1 MTQVQFSQGPETFD
15 DSFFS
20 VGQLE
25 CAGIIP
31 KPTVKPTTTSTTK
44 KLVKPTEI
52 NIHMF
57 FNLTDEHGNPLNN
70 SIITE
75 TIRNGN
81 IDSLFSKPW
90 LITIVTVGAVL
101 CLLLIFL
108 LLLLFRQH
116 ITHIFMKCIY
126 GKHYTKPR
134 IEIEDY
140 NRYSTASEENSDWDI
155 YRLSTSFP
163 TSTPEPSYCL
173 TDEESVNMRV
183 RTLDDVRG
191 KKRLKRLSGWG
202 SRTASAPTVVGSVKS
217 LKSSKKEPDD
227 QFIILET
234 SQHKS
239 NCSSKPYET
248 SGSSKS
254 LNTLASIDTDQ
265 ALSTTATDGDH
276 DSTVVDT
283 NSEYSNKSSE
293 HSNNSS
299 LKESECSLD
308 KKEPPKTLNVSK
320 TESGIKRFRKGHN
333 NNDKRT
339 KMSSKS
345 NKIGRNGMKS
355 HEDHV
360 KAYYSV
366 LPINGFVHTRQP
378 VLRHGTSV
386 DYSPHMCPL
395 PTGARLVPLN
405 RRPSSNFDGFQ
416 HFSHPPTIQERSDE
430 SEDDGMGSY
439 GTPVEG
445 YYDLCGEE
453 HDSPTSETR
462 LLFDDVNQREEV
474 EREAD
479 EKIKLLKRKVIEKA
493 TYTEECA

>member
-1 MTQVQFSQGPETFD
+1 
-15 DSFFS
+15 
-20 VGQLE
+20 
-25 CAGIIP
+25 
-31 KPTVKPTTTSTTK
+31 
-44 KLVKPTEI
+44 
-52 NIHMF
+52 
-57 FNLTDEHGNPLNN
+57 
-70 SIITE
+70 
-75 TIRNGN
+75 
-81 IDSLFSKPW
+81 
-90 LITIVTVGAVL
+90 
-101 CLLLIFL
+101 
-108 LLLLFRQH
+108 
-116 ITHIFMKCIY
+116 
-126 GKHYTKPR
+126 
-134 IEIEDY
+134 
-140 NRYSTASEENSDWDI
+140 
-155 YRLSTSFP
+155 
-163 TSTPEPSYCL
+163 
-173 TDEESVNMRV
+173 
-183 RTLDDVRG
+183 
-191 KKRLKRLSGWG
+191 
-202 SRTASAPTVVGSVKS
+202 
-217 LKSSKKEPDD
+217 
-227 QFIILET
+227 
-234 SQHKS
+234 
-239 NCSSKPYET
+239 
-248 SGSSKS
+248 
-254 LNTLASIDTDQ
+254 
-265 ALSTTATDGDH
+265 
-276 DSTVVDT
+276 
-283 NSEYSNKSSE
+283 
-293 HSNNSS
+293 
-299 LKESECSLD
+299 
-308 KKEPPKTLNVSK
+308 
-320 TESGIKRFRKGHN
+320 
-333 NNDKRT
+333 
-339 KMSSKS
+339 MSSKS